1 MDGSRDEIRED
12 TVRTIAT
19 RAELCAIAEPD
30 DLFAR
35 YAVPA
40 HLDGG
45 WVLGGA
51 VAFVRRS
58 HSGRR
63 NLATWGPREDLG
75 RLLDPLIADGVLAV
89 TLDHVSVEQQH
100 ADVLT
105 ERIGTA
111 DGSAWDWMATVV
123 PPPPT
128 DAEARV
134 VPLDDLADA
143 AELQDL
149 ADRENPL
156 SEGYP
161 GTGRSERWVGVRDD
175 RGRIVACAAVHR
187 LSSGAAHLSGIIVAS
202 SHRGQGLGRATT
214 AVLTRDLLRT
224 EPVVTLGMY
233 ADNVVAR
240 SLYHSM
246 GYVTDKAWWSCSVL
260 APDGSGAGR
269 ESACT

>member
-1 MDGSRDEIRED
+1 M
-12 TVRTIAT
+12 RTIST
-19 RAELCAIAEPD
+19 REELCAIVPSD

-40 HLDGG
+40 RLHGG

-51 VAFVRRS
+51 VAFERRS

-63 NLATWGPREDLG
+63 NLATWGPRGDLA
-75 RLLDPLIADGVLAV
+75 RLLDRLIADGVLCAS
-89 TLDHVSVEQQH
+89 LDHVSVQQ
-100 ADVLT
+100 ADAEVL
-105 ERIGTA
+105 RARVPTA
-111 DGSAWDWMATVV
+111 DGSAWDWMATTTA
-123 PPPPT
+123 PAPT
-128 DAEARV
+128 PAEARV
-134 VPLDDLADA
+134 VPLDDTADA

-175 RGRIVACAAVHR
+175 GGRVVACAAVHR

-214 AVLTRDLLRT
+214 AVLTRDLLRS

-246 GYVTDKAWWSCSVL
+246 GFVTDKAWWSCSVL

-269 ESACT
+269 ESACS